1 MKSQKYLPFCFLQ
14 KICADLCSRANSLPV
29 YESTVEPVFVF
40 RHHKATWTARAHL
53 PPSTGCLFP
62 LCGGGQLVLLSSS
75 TCAALPN
82 NTGNQR
88 PDFGSECLPVL
99 SVHVLMW
106 TELVLHSRCAVHTRG
121 CCCVLAVRAFS
132 ILFLLFP
139 SLLSFHFCLSVFLSF
154 PLPPSIRSFFLP
166 FSLSVFC
173 HTARGIL
180 VPCPG
185 IRPVPPEVE
194 AQSLNRWTTRE
205 VPRPLHLKQPFGGPE
220 DGTPV
225 F

>member
-1 MKSQKYLPFCFLQ
+1 MKSQKYLPFCSLQ

-88 PDFGSECLPVL
+88 PDFGGECLPVL

-106 TELVLHSRCAVHTRG
+106 TELVLHSRCTLEAAAVSWPFG
-121 CCCVLAVRAFS
+121 PSPFFS
-132 ILFLLFP
+132 SSFPPSFL
-139 SLLSFHFCLSVFLSF
+139 SISVFLSF
-154 PLPPSIRSFFLP
+154 PLPPSICSFFLP

-173 HTARGIL
+173 HTARGIFS
-180 VPCPG
+180 
-185 IRPVPPEVE
+185 
-194 AQSLNRWTTRE
+194 SLSRDQTRA
-205 VPRPLHLKQPFGGPE
+205 P
-220 DGTPV
+220 
-225 F
+225 